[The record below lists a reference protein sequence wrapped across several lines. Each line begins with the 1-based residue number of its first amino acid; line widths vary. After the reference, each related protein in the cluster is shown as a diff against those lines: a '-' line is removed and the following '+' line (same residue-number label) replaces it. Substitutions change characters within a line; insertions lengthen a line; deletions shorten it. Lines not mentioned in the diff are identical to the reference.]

1 MKQKIIRVGN
11 SAAVTI
17 PKKFL
22 DEAQLQIG
30 SETDVV
36 FDTETKELKIKAG
49 FAADKE
55 IHELT
60 QKIIAQYRPA
70 LEELANT

>member
-36 FDTETKELKIKAG
+36 FDSETKELKIKAG
-49 FAADKE
+49 FTADKE
-55 IHELT
+55 LHELT
-60 QKIIAQYRPA
+60 QKIIAEYRPA
-70 LEELANT
+70 LEELAHK